1 MARSKAS
8 SKKQQKP
15 QKQRGVDF
23 KVTMNFYSLFSC
35 FSIDYFMI
43 FFYFFI
49 CRKSRESLAGSC
61 RHPRILQILRL
72 NPKVKSMSCQT

>member
-43 FFYFFI
+43 FLIFLFVENQEKAWQEAAATQEFY
-49 CRKSRESLAGSC
+49 KY
-61 RHPRILQILRL
+61 
-72 NPKVKSMSCQT
+72 